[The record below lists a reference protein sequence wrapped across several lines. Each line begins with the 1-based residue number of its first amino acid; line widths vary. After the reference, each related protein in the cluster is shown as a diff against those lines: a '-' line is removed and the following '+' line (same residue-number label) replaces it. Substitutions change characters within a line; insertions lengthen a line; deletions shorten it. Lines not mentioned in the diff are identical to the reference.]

1 MKEIFLNYLTNEIES
16 KKNFLSQNELSE
28 TDRETVDAAIKNL
41 EAIKETLEASE
52 DTNEEALEELKQ
64 AVADLQEKLQVVSEK
79 IIDKNKEISEEMNVQ
94 NFLQTNEAMHAF
106 ANAIRQSGSGA
117 QFKENWNKVLVENG
131 IEFAENT
138 EVAYLPAAV
147 KDMITDKWDRDASW
161 LRDLRHTGAKR
172 FYVRP
177 NTSSQDSEGSRAKG
191 WVKGK
196 TKVSEELTFAA
207 KLIEADFIYKLI
219 EIDAKTEWND
229 DDNSLVRYVVDELG
243 DQILYEIKRAI
254 LIGDGRADN
263 SDYKINSFESIDR
276 QATDNY
282 VTVVAGNASNF
293 LIDEMVKTVNSIK
306 NPNAKPIFAFM
317 SKAALTSLRRFQAS
331 ENATPMYLPTEQ
343 IAEQL
348 GVAKIVE
355 TELMSGNNA
364 IFMLPDEYVLVGD
377 PLAPAYMKDHQI
389 YKNINVY
396 REELCVGGGV
406 RGLASASILKFA

>member
-1 MKEIFLNYLTNEIES
+1 MKENFIKYLTNEIEA
-16 KKNFLSQNELSE
+16 KKSFMAQNELSE
-28 TDRETVDAAIKNL
+28 ADRETMDAAIKNL
-41 EAIKETLEASE
+41 EAIKEEMEASE
-52 DTNEEALEELKQ
+52 DTNEEALEELKK
-64 AVADLQEKLQVVSEK
+64 AVEELQERLQVVSEK
-79 IIDKNKEISEEMNVQ
+79 IIDSNKEIPEEMVQ

-131 IEFAENT
+131 IEFAENA

-177 NTSSQDSEGSRAKG
+177 NTSNQDDEGSRAKG
-191 WVKGK
+191 WTKGK

-219 EIDAKTEWND
+219 EVDAKTEWND

-254 LIGDGRADN
+254 LIGDGRAND
-263 SDYKINSFESIDR
+263 SDYKITSFESIDR
-276 QATDNY
+276 QATDTY
-282 VTVVAGNASNF
+282 VTVVAGNASNH
-293 LIDEMVKTVNSIK
+293 LIDEMVKGVNSIK
-306 NPNAKPIFAFM
+306 NPNAKPVFAFM
-317 SKAALTSLRRFQAS
+317 NKTALTALRRFRAS
-331 ENATPMYLPTEQ
+331 ENATPMYLPVEQ

-355 TELMSGNNA
+355 TDLMSGNNA

-389 YKNINVY
+389 YKNVNVY

>member
-1 MKEIFLNYLTNEIES
+1 MKENFIKYLTNEIEA
-16 KKNFLSQNELSE
+16 KKSFMAQNELSDA
-28 TDRETVDAAIKNL
+28 DREVMDAAIKNL
-41 EAIKETLEASE
+41 EAIKEEMEAAE
-52 DTNEEALEELKQ
+52 ETNPEALEELKK
-64 AVADLQEKLQVVSEK
+64 AVEELQEKLQVVSEK
-79 IIDKNKEISEEMNVQ
+79 IIDSNKEIPEEMVQ

-117 QFKENWNKVLVENG
+117 QFRENWNKVLVENG
-131 IEFAENT
+131 IEFAENA

-147 KDMITDKWDRDASW
+147 KDMITDKWERDASW

-177 NTSSQDSEGSRAKG
+177 NTSNQDDETSRAKG

-219 EIDAKTEWND
+219 EVDAKTEWND

-263 SDYKINSFESIDR
+263 SDYKITSFESIDR

-355 TELMSGNNA
+355 TELMSGNNT

>member
-1 MKEIFLNYLTNEIES
+1 MKENFIKYLTNEIEA
-16 KKNFLSQNELSE
+16 KKSFMAQNELSE
-28 TDRETVDAAIKNL
+28 ADRETMDAAIKNL
-41 EAIKETLEASE
+41 EAIKEEMEASE
-52 DTNEEALEELKQ
+52 ETNEEALEELKK
-64 AVADLQEKLQVVSEK
+64 AVEELQEKLQVVSEK
-79 IIDKNKEISEEMNVQ
+79 IIDSNKEIPEEMVQ
-94 NFLQTNEAMHAF
+94 NFLQTKEAMHAF

-131 IEFAENT
+131 IEFAENA

-177 NTSSQDSEGSRAKG
+177 NTSNQDDETSRAKG

-219 EIDAKTEWND
+219 EVDAKTEWND

-263 SDYKINSFESIDR
+263 SDYKITSFESIDR

-293 LIDEMVKTVNSIK
+293 LIDEMVKGVNSIK
-306 NPNAKPIFAFM
+306 NPNAKPVFAFM
-317 SKAALTSLRRFQAS
+317 NKAALTSLRRFQAS
-331 ENATPMYLPTEQ
+331 ENATPMYLPIEQ

-389 YKNINVY
+389 YKNVNVY

>member
-1 MKEIFLNYLTNEIES
+1 MKENFIKYLTNEIEA
-16 KKNFLSQNELSE
+16 KKSFMAQNELSDA
-28 TDRETVDAAIKNL
+28 DREVMDAAIKNL
-41 EAIKETLEASE
+41 ESIKEEMEAAE
-52 DTNEEALEELKQ
+52 ETNPEALEELKK
-64 AVADLQEKLQVVSEK
+64 AVEELQEKLQVVSEK
-79 IIDKNKEISEEMNVQ
+79 IIDSNKEIPEEMVQ

-117 QFKENWNKVLVENG
+117 QFRENWNKVLVENG
-131 IEFAENT
+131 IEFAENA

-147 KDMITDKWDRDASW
+147 KDMITDKWERDASW

-177 NTSSQDSEGSRAKG
+177 NTSNQDSEGSRAKG
-191 WVKGK
+191 WTKGK

-263 SDYKINSFESIDR
+263 SDYKITSFESIDR

-282 VTVVAGNASNF
+282 VTVVTGNSSNF

-331 ENATPMYLPTEQ
+331 ENATPMYLPIDQ

>member
-1 MKEIFLNYLTNEIES
+1 MKENFIKYLTNEIEA
-16 KKNFLSQNELSE
+16 KKSFMAQNELSDA
-28 TDRETVDAAIKNL
+28 DREVMDAAIKNL
-41 EAIKETLEASE
+41 EAIKEEMEAAE
-52 DTNEEALEELKQ
+52 ETNPEALEELKK
-64 AVADLQEKLQVVSEK
+64 AVEELQEKLQVVSEK
-79 IIDKNKEISEEMNVQ
+79 IIDSNKEIPEEMVQ

-117 QFKENWNKVLVENG
+117 QFRENWNKVLVENG
-131 IEFAENT
+131 IEFAENA

-147 KDMITDKWDRDASW
+147 KDMITDKWERDASW

-177 NTSSQDSEGSRAKG
+177 NTSSQDAEGSRAKG
-191 WVKGK
+191 WTKGK

-254 LIGDGRADN
+254 LIGDGRDN
-263 SDYKINSFESIDR
+263 DSDYKINSFESIDR

-282 VTVVAGNASNF
+282 VTVVTGNASNF

-306 NPNAKPIFAFM
+306 NPNAKPVFAFM
-317 SKAALTSLRRFQAS
+317 SKTALTSLRRFQSS
-331 ENATPMYLPTEQ
+331 ENATPMYLPIEQ

-348 GVAKIVE
+348 DVAKIVE

>member
-1 MKEIFLNYLTNEIES
+1 MKENFIKYLTNEIEA
-16 KKNFLSQNELSE
+16 KKSFMAQNELSE
-28 TDRETVDAAIKNL
+28 ADRETMDAAIKNL
-41 EAIKETLEASE
+41 EAIKEEMEASE
-52 DTNEEALEELKQ
+52 ETNEEALEELKK
-64 AVADLQEKLQVVSEK
+64 AVEELQEKLQVVSEK
-79 IIDKNKEISEEMNVQ
+79 IIDSNKEIPEEMVQ
-94 NFLQTNEAMHAF
+94 NFLQTKEAMHAF

-147 KDMITDKWDRDASW
+147 KDMITDKWERDASW

-254 LIGDGRADN
+254 LIGDGRESD

-276 QATDNY
+276 GSTDNY
-282 VTVVAGNASNF
+282 VTVVAGNSSNF

-306 NPNAKPIFAFM
+306 NPNAKPVFAFM

-331 ENATPMYLPTEQ
+331 ENATPMYLPIEQ

-355 TELMSGNNA
+355 TDLMTGNNA

-389 YKNINVY
+389 YKNVNVY

>member
-1 MKEIFLNYLTNEIES
+1 MKENFIKYLTNEIEA
-16 KKNFLSQNELSE
+16 KKSFMAQNELSDA
-28 TDRETVDAAIKNL
+28 DREVMDAAIKNL
-41 EAIKETLEASE
+41 EAIKEEMEAAE
-52 DTNEEALEELKQ
+52 ETNPEALEELKK
-64 AVADLQEKLQVVSEK
+64 AVEELQEKLQVVSEK
-79 IIDKNKEISEEMNVQ
+79 IIDSNKEIPEEMVQ

-117 QFKENWNKVLVENG
+117 QFRENWNKVLVENG
-131 IEFAENT
+131 IEFAENA

-177 NTSSQDSEGSRAKG
+177 NTSNQDAEGSRAKG
-191 WVKGK
+191 WTKGK

-254 LIGDGRADN
+254 LIGDGRADD
-263 SDYKINSFESIDR
+263 SDYKITSFESIDR
-276 QATDNY
+276 GSTDNY
-282 VTVVAGNASNF
+282 VTVVTGDASHF

-331 ENATPMYLPTEQ
+331 ENATPMYLPIEQ